1 MNRRSIMIASALL
14 LTAGV
19 STASAQAALVPRTT
33 FGVLAGANFAKM
45 VGDDA
50 EGLDSRTGFVG
61 GLSADFHLG
70 NHFGLEVD
78 GLYSQEGS
86 SISDGDGTLKLD
98 YIRVPVLLRYNF
110 PTHTSVRPF
119 VSVGPSL
126 GFKVSCKQ
134 SIDGDSANCDDFPNT
149 EVKSFDFGGSI
160 GAGVAFKVG
169 KEELSLQG
177 RFMQGFSKPIG
188 TDAGSADIKNRNFSV
203 MAGFTF

>member
-1 MNRRSIMIASALL
+1 MNRRSIMFASALL
-14 LTAGV
+14 FTAGV

-33 FGVLAGANFAKM
+33 FGVLAGVNIAKAS
-45 VGDDA
+45 GGDA
-50 EGLDSRTGFVG
+50 EGSDSRTGFVG

-70 NHFGLEVD
+70 NHFGLEID
-78 GLYSQEGS
+78 GLYSQEGA
-86 SISDGDGTLKLD
+86 SISELDATLKLD

-119 VSVGPSL
+119 VTVGPSL
-126 GFKVSCKQ
+126 GFKVSCKG
-134 SIDGDSANCDDFPNT
+134 SLSGESADCDEFLAED
-149 EVKSFDFGGSI
+149 VKSFDIGGSI

-177 RFMQGFSKPIG
+177 RFMQGFSKP
-188 TDAGSADIKNRNFSV
+188 DSDVDLKNQNFSL

>member
-33 FGVLAGANFAKM
+33 FGVLAGVNFAK
-45 VGDDA
+45 VSGDDA
-50 EGLDSRTGFVG
+50 DGLDSRTGFVG

-70 NHFGLEVD
+70 NNLGLEID
-78 GLYSQEGS
+78 GLYSQEGAS
-86 SISDGDGTLKLD
+86 FGDVGTLKFD
-98 YIRVPVLLRYNF
+98 YVRVPVLLRYSF

-119 VSVGPSL
+119 VTVGPSF
-126 GFKVSCKQ
+126 GIKVSCK
-134 SIDGDSANCDDFPNT
+134 SVMDDESTDCNEFSG
-149 EVKSFDFGGSI
+149 EDVKSFDIGGSI
-160 GAGVAFKVG
+160 GAGVAFKLG

-177 RFMQGFSKPIG
+177 RFMQGFSKPIS
-188 TDAGSADIKNRNFSV
+188 DVDIKNQNFSL